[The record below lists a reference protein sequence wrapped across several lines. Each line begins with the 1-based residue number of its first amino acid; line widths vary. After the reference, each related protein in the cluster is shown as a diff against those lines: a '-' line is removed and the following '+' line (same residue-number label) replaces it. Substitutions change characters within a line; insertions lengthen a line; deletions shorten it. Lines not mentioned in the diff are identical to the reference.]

1 MSNKKKRKTEDEII
15 DEIIKGTYTT
25 EKQRKM
31 KLRNANL
38 RKEMTRKDD
47 IAPIKNTEQV
57 KSTAPGGRGK
67 DPTFLESAGHVIKST
82 GTGIL
87 GGLTGIFESGA
98 TEIASNL
105 SKGHEEKDK
114 GFLGQAKDFAEAT
127 AYILNPA
134 KRLVDAPIKMAKEI
148 NEVREDDSKNMLQK
162 LGSALNIATNNAL
175 EVILPEKKLVDETI
189 QAVGTKF
196 EDDAGEAVLKGSQEV
211 TKPYYDLAQ
220 EVADEG
226 AGYGGF
232 TEKAGQAGQVVG
244 RMFPSIGASMLTRN
258 PQVGL
263 GVMTASVKGS
273 ETMSAYNQLEAE
285 QAKLPEEQRKELSSL
300 LDEAIKVGNT
310 KAMIEYGTEMLFGGV
325 NFLGKGAID
334 DIVSKGINKRVKNE
348 VMNFLAKKGYEV
360 GGEIVE
366 EAIANSLGTIV
377 DSGTVNPDATYGLEE
392 LGDDTVI
399 TILSTLVLNAITG
412 GYGRR
417 AYRDNVAEMQEYES
431 AIAGKEAELAQSQ
444 DQREQEIIRDEL
456 DVLQEEASNIPVK
469 DTRTKTEQI
478 EDAKKEAT
486 QIVADIERNLELE
499 QQAETVQE
507 QQEIRNR
514 ITELE
519 AQLEPLQAQLEA
531 ENSDTYSKE
540 IAKLEDLKTKYDN
553 PTVQKLFDKEI
564 NKLKQ
569 DSRQEEE
576 VAPAGKAE
584 AEVAYKQ
591 ASESRTDEDVE
602 YQASVEDDRIPVSG
616 DIAVSEDTTDIKT
629 RIKNTFGLKTREA
642 DELYEKVAHLDSV
655 EQVREI
661 LEDYKDINETYESEE
676 IRSAKKYLRETKI
689 NTSNLK
695 TDHKQELM
703 RKARGQVRFN
713 KEGASVDQVYQEL
726 SSMHP
731 DLFSDDVVNE
741 ADQFERIVDFVTN
754 NKIKNTVKIDE
765 IDKESLNQLAEE
777 LYTEVH
783 AEEFEKATG
792 YKDSLNDLDNVV
804 DQEALK
810 AELSDELK
818 KQVNDIKTELKSLK
832 EALAPVKDLSKQ
844 VKQVKQDISK
854 EFDRLEEKVT
864 KSNSEKAIDY
874 YVEKFQKLDEA
885 YQNIIENEGRSLE
898 QSVDSYIDKH
908 NLNMTAEEFINRF
921 KNMSVEAT
929 DNMTEDQ
936 KELLE
941 LINRI
946 KEELTYVD
954 SEGREL
960 SEGQKTY
967 FQNSKVRDEN
977 GNLLAVYHGTRGDFD
992 VFETSRTGQNY
1003 DGDYS
1008 SLGRGSYFTDDIE
1021 VATDFGEASINE
1033 GDLNVKVSYLNIEN
1047 PFYTEMSKND
1057 SSILAEISKK
1067 YGISEDDMYD
1077 GYNLI
1082 RILKGK
1088 GVDTTDLLQRYG
1100 YDGIIGDGE
1109 FVAFNANQIKD
1120 YSNQNPTDS
1129 DNIHYSLD
1137 DEELFQGR
1145 ASSGFYSQLENIVN
1159 SKMQNTAPANQ
1170 VLNLIKNNGVKQD
1183 ELDWTGIE
1191 DYLTEK
1197 GTEKVTK
1204 QEIQDFIKA
1213 NQLNIKEIRLDE
1225 SERKRYHEDLE
1236 EARLQKVEA
1245 QEKLKSFIERIKA
1258 NNSIPNDVEEDWS
1271 LYHDIAL
1278 AMDTNYTES
1287 QDKISQ
1293 AIDNLNFVYQRL
1305 GKIPDVTF
1313 KLTNEEALELYDLN
1327 YDFLEKDRA
1336 YYNFDDNNILKYDL
1350 TKDPKYA
1357 NFTTGFDGGENY
1369 REILF
1374 TIPEET
1380 IAKRGMKEFTAS
1392 QHWDTDDSVLAHTR
1406 LKDYTD
1412 IEGNKVLFIEEIQS
1426 DLHQAG
1432 RKSGYSSPEIIK
1444 ERQRLNAE
1452 KTNLREMIWQK
1463 EDRKFKIEHEIQE
1476 KFIRKYKDA
1485 HAEAFVKQLQITN
1498 KYADIE
1504 PHSMV
1509 SEIDELL
1516 ESYHRQANQF
1526 ASAGLP
1532 FDDIGRYINPE
1543 YGLTYEDVQE
1553 YIKVSREMDRYN
1565 RFLNDVTLD
1574 PDYTYELGQNEEY
1587 QKIIN
1592 EDLTELRKQ
1601 YNEATDAVIEL
1612 TKKGYIDSRFPFKN
1626 TKDWSGFVLRKVI
1639 NEAVK
1644 QGYDKVAWTTGHQ
1657 QNRRYDLSNHID
1669 SLVYQYVYDDETYDI
1684 AGYKDEKK
1692 LFTYTA
1698 LSENKLEEYVGK
1710 EITEKIVNSKTEGG
1724 ELTGLDLQVGGQAMK
1739 DFYDKMI
1746 PNYLNKYLK
1755 KWNSTVED
1763 VYVGKDL
1770 SHTSAYKKGGV
1781 EELLKIANKTSS
1793 TAIYKQQGFKITP
1806 EMRESIAKTG
1816 QPLYSLTD
1824 EELQSMEDHSEE
1836 NEIDRLINETMTME
1850 EAKKMLDEAFIY
1862 QNVAK
1867 WGEYK
1872 NADEWLAGDGV
1883 DEVSLVVDSIWQ
1895 LEHYKAPLYDE
1906 GLNDSFTLSDII
1918 QAYADGTL
1926 RGKQTTNVKRLDL
1939 TTDTGFTDDKFYSP
1953 KGVTATIETYQ
1964 KAKQRV
1970 TKNNQEEV
1978 IKARAEF
1985 ITNAHNK
1992 GFIESL
1998 GLTQEQ
2004 VNKDLK
2010 NWSNYNKTAMNISN
2024 RFNEGVALQN
2034 RWVGIEN
2041 SSIIKPGT
2049 ITEEELNN
2057 MVKDIHGTSNE
2068 RDSYYIVST
2077 MLAIDT
2083 HINYKGLSF
2092 EFDRRN
2098 MESMKETALGDYSS
2112 LKKLIRIK
2120 EDGQNTVAH
2129 EIGHYID
2136 NIWGEEIFGYG
2147 NLTDR
2152 TNLKY
2157 IEDPE
2162 IKQWVTNFYS
2172 FLNKLEHNADMR
2184 SDYTITPTEVFARF
2198 VARFTE
2204 WTRNIGTGNRYQFE
2218 TKYYNDTF
2226 NTSHYVEFV
2235 KLLQEKAK
2243 LDTTKADKYSLKTRA
2258 TDRVLDARIDDIFND
2273 LLNDKQMPVKTSENT
2288 SKTNVNTT
2296 VNKDVVPPT
2305 KTPKKANVDPGDG
2318 KLRSWAETAT
2328 ESDALEG
2335 KISLNDLDIEK
2346 ITYMPITNKGTLAN
2360 VDRLLQSKGFDK
2372 ALEDFNKKFDGSER
2386 IKVEDITMGERLM
2399 QEANKRGDLETAI
2412 DLLEKITILGTEVG
2426 QVVQSLSIIQRMTPA
2441 GQYKMLKKTIDR
2453 AKVRGDKAFESVEI
2467 TDAMKK
2473 KINSAYNKDGK
2484 TYDQDKLNRAMEEVK
2499 QEIADQLEAT
2509 TLDKVNAWRYLSM
2522 LGNLRTHLRNIVANT
2537 AMWGTTKVK
2546 DTVARTAET
2555 IAPVI
2560 APVKERTKTFKKASK
2575 TVTNFANETAEEL
2588 RSVILSQSKSGELG
2602 EIKELARTYETE
2614 ILEKIYNF
2622 NSKWLTKEDWWFSGA
2637 RFKTTFK
2644 EFLTANG
2651 INTQEDIDNNVE
2663 LVEKGKKYAIE
2674 QARIATFQQM
2684 STLANALSRYERTSI
2699 GANIAVGA
2707 ILPFKKTP
2715 INIAKTGL
2723 AYSPIG
2729 AIKALFYDM
2738 PRVAQGKMEASKA
2751 IDNLAQGLTG
2761 SALTLVGMFLSMA
2774 GILTGSGDDDKEGKY
2789 DYQLGNQKYA
2799 LKIGDNTYA
2808 LSWLSPVAMPLFI
2821 GVNAHEIL
2829 IEGKEWNAN
2838 VVIEALGQ
2846 TLDPLN
2852 EMSFI
2857 SSLTNVLSSYE
2868 DGNMA
2873 LFGMAEAMGQNYV
2886 TQFIPTLLSQLAGT
2900 IDDTKRSTKV
2910 SADSGNTV
2918 AEGLKNKIMYKIPLL
2933 RNLLEPTIDI
2943 WGNEI
2948 KQSENLLERAYDN
2961 FISPYTRKES
2971 IATEIDAEIKDVF
2984 AETGNAGVIPNIPT
2998 SKVTYKN
3005 EEYKMS
3011 NKDYTAY
3018 KKQYGQTANDL
3029 LEDLF
3034 RTSSYKKADA
3044 NEQARMIDNVYTY
3057 ASDEAKKSYLSK
3069 QGVKY
3074 TNTTEDNIP
3083 IYKENAVKGA
3093 IENDMYLDEF
3103 KMYRDNP
3110 EKYEFFESKG
3120 ISYEQYESRK
3130 EEYDYY
3136 YRSPKKYLAGTLIG
3150 DFETAKSIMDGI
3162 NDIKSVDGERRPYV
3176 EAYIDSL
3183 EGLEPIQKSILLRS
3197 EYKSYRDDNNAIVNY
3212 VAGTGKSFAEM
3223 KEILEALDMN
3233 VEEDGTV
3240 WWD

>member
-31 KLRNANL
+31 KMRNANL
-38 RKEMTRKDD
+38 RKELTSKDD
-47 IAPIKNTEQV
+47 IAPIKPTA
-57 KSTAPGGRGK
+57 SSTTAPGGRGK

-87 GGLTGIFESGA
+87 GGLTGIFESGT

-196 EDDAGEAVLKGSQEV
+196 EEDAGEAVLKSSQEV
-211 TKPYYDLAQ
+211 TKPYYDLAK
-220 EVADEG
+220 EVTDEG

-244 RMFPSIGASMLTRN
+244 RMLPSVGASLLTKS

-285 QAKLPEEQRKELSSL
+285 QAKLPEEQRKELSGL

-310 KAMIEYGTEMLFGGV
+310 KAMVEYGTEMLFGGV

-334 DIVSKGINKRVKNE
+334 DIVSRGINKRVKNE
-348 VMNFLAKKGYEV
+348 VMNFLAKKGIGIAGEV
-360 GGEIVE
+360 VE
-366 EAIANSLGTIV
+366 EGIANTLGTLV
-377 DSGTVNPDATYGLEE
+377 DKGTVNPDATYSSKDF
-392 LGDDTVI
+392 GDDTLI
-399 TILSTLVLNAITG
+399 TILSTIMLNILTG
-412 GYGRR
+412 GYGGR
-417 AYRDNVAEMQEYES
+417 AYRGNVAEMQEYEN

-444 DQREQEIIRDEL
+444 DQREQEIIRDEIE
-456 DVLQEEASNIPVK
+456 VLQEEASNIPVK

-569 DSRQEEE
+569 DSRQEEV

-591 ASESRTDEDVE
+591 ASESRSDEDVE
-602 YQASVEDDRIPVSG
+602 SQASMEEDRIPVSG

-629 RIKNTFGLKTREA
+629 RIKNTFDLKPKELNK
-642 DELYEKVAHLDSV
+642 LYEEVAKQDTV
-655 EQVREI
+655 EQTRKV
-661 LEDYKDINETYESEE
+661 LEDYREIKETVKDDRVKEAKQY
-676 IRSAKKYLRETKI
+676 IRSIKKDVNSFKHNVTDYRDFYLKNGRKI
-689 NTSNLK
+689 NIGNDGMAFDT
-695 TDHKQELM
+695 
-703 RKARGQVRFN
+703 F
-713 KEGASVDQVYQEL
+713 YQEL
-726 SSMHP
+726 SSLFPEYFDADVKNVADQLEAVADFMNNNQEKYSQTVYE
-731 DLFSDDVVNE
+731 FSDAE
-741 ADQFERIVDFVTN
+741 
-754 NKIKNTVKIDE
+754 
-765 IDKESLNQLAEE
+765 LNQLAEE
-777 LYTEVH
+777 IYTETH

-792 YKDSLNDLDNVV
+792 YKDSLKDLDNVV

-810 AELSDELK
+810 AEKSDELK

-832 EALAPVKDLSKQ
+832 EALAPIKDLSKQ

-929 DNMTEDQ
+929 ENMTEDQ

-946 KEELTYVD
+946 KEESTYVD

-960 SEGQKTY
+960 SKELVEYHK
-967 FQNSKVRDEN
+967 NNKARDEN
-977 GNLLAVYHGTRGDFD
+977 GNLLRLYHGTRGDFD
-992 VFETSRTGQNY
+992 VFEMKRAGQNY
-1003 DGDYS
+1003 EGGYS
-1008 SLGRGSYFTDDIE
+1008 SLGRGIYLTDDIE
-1021 VATDFGEASINE
+1021 VAERFGEDSINE
-1033 GDLNVKVSYLNIEN
+1033 GDLNIKVVYARIEN
-1047 PFYTEMSKND
+1047 PFYTEIAKND
-1057 SSILAEISKK
+1057 SSILEEIKEK
-1067 YGISEDDMYD
+1067 YGIKDAEMFD
-1077 GYNLI
+1077 GYNVL
-1082 RILKGK
+1082 RILRSQGI
-1088 GVDTTDLLQRYG
+1088 DTTDLLQRYG

-1145 ASSGFYSQLENIVN
+1145 RPSQFKDFYSQLENVVN
-1159 SKMQNTAPANQ
+1159 SKMQNSAPASQ

-1191 DYLTEK
+1191 DYLIEK
-1197 GTEKVTK
+1197 GNEKVTK

-1213 NQLNIKEIRLDE
+1213 NQLQ
-1225 SERKRYHEDLE
+1225 LE
-1236 EARLQKVEA
+1236 EVRYGEGITEELSKQLTDYRNEYRKAKDEINSFVEKVKIRHGYED
-1245 QEKLKSFIERIKA
+1245 I
-1258 NNSIPNDVEEDWS
+1258 VEE
-1271 LYHDIAL
+1271 
-1278 AMDTNYTES
+1278 MDFASHMKHAFIN
-1287 QDKISQ
+1287 
-1293 AIDNLNFVYQRL
+1293 IDGTPNGLFNFVYSRIGAKQDL
-1305 GKIPDVTF
+1305 KFTLTKAEEQELSNLIEVYQKIDV
-1313 KLTNEEALELYDLN
+1313 EYDE
-1327 YDFLEKDRA
+1327 FLEKVEEIDEETSTEYEQYSTQFR
-1336 YYNFDDNNILKYDL
+1336 Y
-1350 TKDPKYA
+1350 
-1357 NFTTGFDGGENY
+1357 GEKY
-1369 REILF
+1369 REVLF
-1374 TIPEET
+1374 TIPESET
-1380 IAKRGMKEFTAS
+1380 DKRNIEKYDS
-1392 QHWDTDDSVLAHTR
+1392 PHWSTKNVIAHTR
-1406 LKDYTD
+1406 LQDYKDS
-1412 IEGNKVLFIEEIQS
+1412 EGKNVLFIEEIQS
-1426 DLHQAG
+1426 DMHQEG
-1432 RKSGYSSPEIIK
+1432 RKKGYSSFDYSSEKYHELVRKGNEAHQNYLKVKQEEYKKVREEYLPKLKKAELEYEKARFIDNENIEVS
-1444 ERQRLNAE
+1444 ERLRNEYNQ
-1452 KTNLREMIWQK
+1452 LREDFETKNDRIEEIEEVVTAYKEYMIADHELKEYEKQMRDGTSGISKKFPFKKNWQ
-1463 EDRKFKIEHEIQE
+1463 E
-1476 KFIRKYKDA
+1476 
-1485 HAEAFVKQLQITN
+1485 FVL
-1498 KYADIE
+1498 
-1504 PHSMV
+1504 
-1509 SEIDELL
+1509 
-1516 ESYHRQANQF
+1516 R
-1526 ASAGLP
+1526 
-1532 FDDIGRYINPE
+1532 
-1543 YGLTYEDVQE
+1543 
-1553 YIKVSREMDRYN
+1553 
-1565 RFLNDVTLD
+1565 
-1574 PDYTYELGQNEEY
+1574 
-1587 QKIIN
+1587 KIIN
-1592 EDLTELRKQ
+1592 E
-1601 YNEATDAVIEL
+1601 AVQ
-1612 TKKGYIDSRFPFKN
+1612 K
-1626 TKDWSGFVLRKVI
+1626 
-1639 NEAVK
+1639 
-1644 QGYDKVAWTTGHQ
+1644 GYDKVAWTTGEQ
-1657 QNRRYDLSNHID
+1657 QAERYDLSKQID
-1669 SLVYQYVYDDETYDI
+1669 KIKWSKHPTDDSYWIRAYRIDRHGEYEQVI
-1684 AGYKDEKK
+1684 ERDEPGK
-1692 LFTYTA
+1692 
-1698 LSENKLEEYVGK
+1698 NLEDLLGK
-1710 EITEKIVNSKTEGG
+1710 EIASKIINSTNTDG
-1724 ELTGLDLQVGGQAMK
+1724 ELMDTDLQVGGEGMK
-1739 DFYDKMI
+1739 GFYDKII
-1746 PNYLNKYLK
+1746 PDFLTKYLK
-1755 KWNSTVED
+1755 KWNSTVETVTID
-1763 VYVGKDL
+1763 GN
-1770 SHTSAYKKGGV
+1770 
-1781 EELLKIANKTSS
+1781 E
-1793 TAIYKQQGFKITP
+1793 QMGFTITP
-1806 EMRESIAKTG
+1806 EMRESIARTG

-1824 EELQSMEDHSEE
+1824 EELQAMGDHSEE

-1970 TKNNQEEV
+1970 TNANRAEV
-1978 IKARAEF
+1978 YKARAEF

-2041 SSIIKPGT
+2041 SSIVNNLT

-2057 MVKDIHGTSNE
+2057 MVKDVHGTSNE
-2068 RDSYYIVST
+2068 RDNYYIVST

-2083 HINYKGLSF
+2083 HINYKNLRF

-2098 MESMKETALGDYSS
+2098 MESMKKTALGDYSP
-2112 LKKLIRIK
+2112 LEKLIRIK
-2120 EDGQNTVAH
+2120 ENGQNTVAH

-2136 NIWGEEIFGYG
+2136 NTWGEEIFGYG

-2243 LDTTKADKYSLKTRA
+2243 LDTTKSNMYSKKVQA
-2258 TDRVLDARIDDIFND
+2258 TDGLYESRIDDVFND

-2296 VNKDVVPPT
+2296 ANKDVVPPT

-2328 ESDALEG
+2328 ESDVLEG

-2346 ITYMPITNKGTLAN
+2346 ITYMPITNKGTLKG
-2360 VDRLLQSKGFDK
+2360 VDNAIARDGFEK
-2372 ALEDFNKKFDGSER
+2372 SLKRFNKRFDGSER
-2386 IKVEDITMGERLM
+2386 IAVEDITLGERLM
-2399 QEANKRGDLETAI
+2399 QIANSNGDTATAI
-2412 DLLEKITILGTEVG
+2412 DLLEKVAILGTEAG
-2426 QVVQSLSIIQRMTPA
+2426 QVVQALSIIQKMTPA
-2441 GQYKMLKKTIDR
+2441 GQYKMLKKTIER
-2453 AKVRGDKAFESVEI
+2453 AKAKGDKAFDNVEI
-2467 TDAMKK
+2467 TEDMKQE
-2473 KINSAYNKDGK
+2473 ILSAYNEDGK
-2484 TYDQDKLNRAMEEVK
+2484 TYDQNKLDESMENTKKKLAK
-2499 QEIADQLEAT
+2499 QIEIT
-2509 TLDKVNAWRYLSM
+2509 KFDKVNAWRYLAM
-2522 LGNLRTHLRNIVANT
+2522 LGNPKTHARNIVSNV
-2537 AMWGTTKVK
+2537 AMYGATNLK
-2546 DTVARTAET
+2546 DTVARTIET
-2555 IAPVI
+2555 I
-2560 APVKERTKTFKKASK
+2560 APVKERTKTFKKATPTVEEYANKKAIELKEVIQAHGKYNDETKIKSLAK
-2575 TVTNFANETAEEL
+2575 TFKNE
-2588 RSVILSQSKSGELG
+2588 V
-2602 EIKELARTYETE
+2602 
-2614 ILEKIYNF
+2614 LEKAYRF
-2622 NSKWLTKEDWWFSGA
+2622 NSDLLEKEDWWFSGA
-2637 RFKTTFK
+2637 RFKKTLS
-2644 EFLTANG
+2644 EFLTANN
-2651 INTQEDIDNNVE
+2651 INTEEDIFLNPE
-2663 LVEKGKKYAIE
+2663 LVDKGIKYAIE
-2674 QARIATFQQM
+2674 QSRIAVFQQY
-2684 STLANALSRYERTSI
+2684 SKLANKINDYANSSM
-2699 GANIAVGA
+2699 GANIAIGS
-2707 ILPFKKTP
+2707 IMPFKKTP

-2723 AYSPIG
+2723 SYSLAG
-2729 AIKALFYDM
+2729 LGKSLTYDM
-2738 PRVAQGKMEASKA
+2738 YKVQKGEMEASQA
-2751 IDNLAQGLTG
+2751 IDNIAQGLTG
-2761 SALTLVGMFLSMA
+2761 SALTLAGVFLAMA
-2774 GILTGSGDDDKEGKY
+2774 GILKGAGEDDREGKY
-2789 DYQLGNQKYA
+2789 DSQLGKQAYSLNFGGKSYS
-2799 LKIGDNTYA
+2799 
-2808 LSWLSPVAMPLFI
+2808 LSWLSPVAMPLLV
-2821 GVNAHEIL
+2821 GANAHEIL
-2829 IEGKEWNAN
+2829 IEQKEWNPN

-2852 EMSFI
+2852 EMSFV
-2857 SSLTNVLSSYE
+2857 SGLMNVLSSYE

-2873 LFGMAEAMGQNYV
+2873 LWGMAEAMAQNYV
-2886 TQFIPTLLSQLAGT
+2886 TQFIPTLSSQLAGT
-2900 IDDTKRSTKV
+2900 MDDTKRSTTV
-2910 SADSGNTV
+2910 SADSEFKF
-2918 AEGLKNKIMYKIPLL
+2918 AEGMANKIMYKIPIA
-2933 RNLLEPTIDI
+2933 RKLLEPTIDI
-2943 WGNEI
+2943 WGNEV

-2971 IATEIDAEIKDVF
+2971 TATEIDNEIKEIF
-2984 AETGNAGVIPNIPT
+2984 AETGKTDVIPSIPT
-2998 SKVTYKN
+2998 SRVTFDN
-3005 EEYKMS
+3005 ETYKMS
-3011 NKDYTAY
+3011 DKEYTAY

-3057 ASDEAKKSYLSK
+3057 ASDETKKTYLDK
-3069 QGVKY
+3069 KGVEY
-3074 TNTTEDNIP
+3074 TNSTEDNIP

-3233 VEEDGTV
+3233 VEDDGTV